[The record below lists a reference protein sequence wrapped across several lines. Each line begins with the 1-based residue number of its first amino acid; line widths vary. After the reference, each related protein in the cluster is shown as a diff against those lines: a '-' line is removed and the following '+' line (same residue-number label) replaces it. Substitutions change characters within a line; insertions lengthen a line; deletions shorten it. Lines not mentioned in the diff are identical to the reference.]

1 MAGRFTNTTY
11 GKTIDSLVQA
21 TKGVLNNPY
30 YIHSNKKPT
39 EVTYYK
45 QNLEKTTLDEASGLN
60 YAHLGAQS
68 PIKFNKILGFYI
80 YGIEQMSPD
89 MSVGDFGLE
98 KEPIEGQ
105 ALVLPNTIEPTVG
118 DFFKINYIKE
128 DVLFKITTVN
138 SDTLDNGS
146 NCYQVGYLLD
156 RSGMQ
161 DTIEKQVVKT
171 FKCIVDNIGTDFK
184 CIIEDTTIELIGKLE
199 GAIEQIIDAY
209 QIFFDPKVQNF
220 VYKYNGKYLYDP
232 YLLEF
237 MIRNKLMEGGREYIY
252 LHQGCAQDKL
262 FGYNYSRSIY
272 YILENPE
279 ELDVRKIYMT
289 GTATVIE
296 DINSL
301 FVTRSHPYFQI
312 VYNDPNYINTQI
324 ETVPIDVIERCKSG
338 NFYGEWESIECQIY
352 NLMIAYFKKDYE
364 FIKGNLIE
372 LVRQLEYTDNRTYY
386 YMIPINIFIIKKY
399 IEHLLLKEAA

>member
-1 MAGRFTNTTY
+1 MAGRFTNTNY

-45 QNLEKTTLDEASGLN
+45 QNVEKTTLDEASGLN
-60 YAHLGAQS
+60 YAHLGAES

-89 MSVGDFGLE
+89 LSVGDFGLE
-98 KEPIEGQ
+98 KEPVEGQ
-105 ALVLPNTIEPTVG
+105 ALILPNTIVPTIG
-118 DFFKINYIKE
+118 DMFKINYLKE
-128 DVLFKITTVN
+128 DVLFRVNAIN

-146 NCYQVGYLLD
+146 NCYQITYALYKIKLQ
-156 RSGMQ
+156 S
-161 DTIEKQVVKT
+161 TIEKQVVKT
-171 FKCIVDNIGTDFK
+171 YRCIVDNIGTDFK
-184 CIIEDTTIELIGKLE
+184 CIIEDTTINLIEKLE

-209 QIFFDPKVQNF
+209 QLFFDPKVQNF
-220 VYKYNGKYLYDP
+220 VYKYNGKYIYDP
-232 YLLEF
+232 YLVEF

-262 FGYNYSRSIY
+262 FGYNYTRSIY

-279 ELDVRKIYMT
+279 ELQVRKIYYT
-289 GTATVIE
+289 GTAKMIT

-301 FVTRSHPYFQI
+301 FITRGHPFFQI
-312 VYNDPNYINTQI
+312 IYNDPDYLATQI
-324 ETVPIDVIERCKSG
+324 ETVPIDVIERCKNG
-338 NFYGEWESIECQIY
+338 NFYGEWESPECQIY
-352 NLMIAYFKKDYE
+352 NLMIAYFQENYE
-364 FIKGNLIE
+364 FIGGNMVELI
-372 LVRQLEYTDNRTYY
+372 RQLEYTDERTYY
-386 YMIPINIFIIKKY
+386 YMIPISIFIIKRY
-399 IEHLLLKEAA
+399 IEHLMLKEGV

>member
-1 MAGRFTNTTY
+1 MAGRFTNTNY

-45 QNLEKTTLDEASGLN
+45 QNVEKTTLDEASGLN
-60 YAHLGAQS
+60 YAHLGAES

-98 KEPIEGQ
+98 KEPVEGQ
-105 ALVLPNTIEPTVG
+105 ALILPNTIIPTIG
-118 DFFKINYIKE
+118 DMFKINYLKE
-128 DVLFKITTVN
+128 DVLFRVNAIN

-146 NCYQVGYLLD
+146 NCYQITYALYKIKLQ
-156 RSGMQ
+156 S
-161 DTIEKQVVKT
+161 TIEKQVVKT
-171 FKCIVDNIGTDFK
+171 YRCIVDNIGTDFK
-184 CIIEDTTIELIGKLE
+184 CIIEDTTIDLIEKLE

-209 QIFFDPKVQNF
+209 QLFFDPKVQNF
-220 VYKYNGKYLYDP
+220 VYKYGGKYIYDP
-232 YLLEF
+232 YLVEF

-262 FGYNYSRSIY
+262 FGYNYTRSIY

-279 ELDVRKIYMT
+279 ELKIRKIYYT
-289 GTATVIE
+289 GTAKMIT

-301 FVTRSHPYFQI
+301 FVTRGHPFFQI
-312 VYNDPNYINTQI
+312 IYNDPDYLATQI
-324 ETVPIDVIERCKSG
+324 ETVPIDVIERCKNG
-338 NFYGEWESIECQIY
+338 NFYGEWESPECQIY
-352 NLMIAYFKKDYE
+352 NLMIAYFQENYE
-364 FIKGNLIE
+364 FIGGNMVELI
-372 LVRQLEYTDNRTYY
+372 RQLEYTDERTYY
-386 YMIPINIFIIKKY
+386 YMIPIIIFIIKRY
-399 IEHLLLKEAA
+399 IEHLMLKEGV

>member
-1 MAGRFTNTTY
+1 MAGRFTNTNY

-45 QNLEKTTLDEASGLN
+45 QNVEKTTLDEASGLN

-80 YGIEQMSPD
+80 YGIEQISPD

-98 KEPIEGQ
+98 KEPVEGQ
-105 ALVLPNTIEPTVG
+105 ALILPNTIIPTIG
-118 DFFKINYIKE
+118 DMFKINYLKE
-128 DVLFKITTVN
+128 DVLFRVTAIN

-146 NCYQVGYLLD
+146 NCYQITYELYKIKLQ
-156 RSGMQ
+156 S
-161 DTIEKQVVKT
+161 TIEKQVVKT
-171 FKCIVDNIGTDFK
+171 YRCIVDNIGTDFK
-184 CIIEDTTIELIGKLE
+184 CIIEDTTIDLIEKLE

-209 QIFFDPKVQNF
+209 QLFFDAKVQNF

-232 YLLEF
+232 YLVEF

-262 FGYNYSRSIY
+262 FGYNYTRSIY

-279 ELDVRKIYMT
+279 ELQVRKINYT
-289 GTATVIE
+289 GTAKMIT

-301 FVTRSHPYFQI
+301 FVTRGHPFFQI
-312 VYNDPNYINTQI
+312 MYNDPDILATQI
-324 ETVPIDVIERCKSG
+324 ETVPIDVIERCKNG
-338 NFYGEWESIECQIY
+338 NFYGEWESVECQIY
-352 NLMIAYFKKDYE
+352 NLMIAYFQEDYE
-364 FIKGNLIE
+364 FIGGNMVELI
-372 LVRQLEYTDNRTYY
+372 RQLEYTDERTYY
-386 YMIPINIFIIKKY
+386 YMIPISIFIIKRY
-399 IEHLLLKEAA
+399 IEHLMLKEGV